1 LILTT
6 TQSPKPSA
14 AILRHTLQIKIL
26 TAAKPFMNIFLAT
39 TVLKIAT
46 FRYPAEMMEAHSI
59 AKDFQKVVNP
69 KDKYEY
75 KELQEEMC

>member
-1 LILTT
+1 
-6 TQSPKPSA
+6 
-14 AILRHTLQIKIL
+14 
-26 TAAKPFMNIFLAT
+26 
-39 TVLKIAT
+39 
-46 FRYPAEMMEAHSI
+46 MMEAHSI